1 MQHKQ
6 LMFIKGSTLQK
17 GLSILKYLLQYS
29 ITAVKSFITQAPV
42 VVTNLANIF
51 DENDNHL
58 TLTVLQ
64 Q

>member
-1 MQHKQ
+1 
-6 LMFIKGSTLQK
+6 MFIKGSTLQK
-17 GLSILKYLLQYS
+17 RLSILKYLPQYS

>member
-1 MQHKQ
+1 
-6 LMFIKGSTLQK
+6 
-17 GLSILKYLLQYS
+17 LSILKYLLQYS